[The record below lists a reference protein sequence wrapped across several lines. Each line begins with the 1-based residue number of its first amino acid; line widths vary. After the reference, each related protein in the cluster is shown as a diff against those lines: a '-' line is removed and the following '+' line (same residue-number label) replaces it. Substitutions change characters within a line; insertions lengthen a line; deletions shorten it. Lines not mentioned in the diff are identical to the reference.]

1 MCTIIICGIQ
11 LNFWY
16 FSGIFGQTNTT
27 NSTSNDDAIFTR
39 HVTQLRVEQ
48 EGEGEGEG
56 EREVLE
62 FQQDADH

>member
-48 EGEGEGEG
+48 EGEGEGE
-56 EREVLE
+56 REVLE
-62 FQQDADH
+62 FEQDADH